1 MYDFLRG
8 RIAATGATHAVLDVG
23 GVGWLLHVPTAL
35 ALRLRVGEEVR
46 LLVHLVVGESALTLY
61 GFDRELE
68 RRLFRRLIQVSGVG
82 PTRALEVMSSIPTEP
97 LVRAIVDADVQRL
110 TAVRGIGRK
119 TAERLVVEL
128 RDRLRE
134 WAAGDD
140 LAATAGAARSAGLD
154 DDLVRVLTDLGAPA
168 AAAQTAAA
176 RARTELGATAE
187 FQDLLRHALKTSR

>member
-1 MYDFLRG
+1 
-8 RIAATGATHAVLDVG
+8 
-23 GVGWLLHVPTAL
+23 
-35 ALRLRVGEEVR
+35 
-46 LLVHLVVGESALTLY
+46 
-61 GFDRELE
+61 
-68 RRLFRRLIQVSGVG
+68 
-82 PTRALEVMSSIPTEP
+82 MSSIPTEP

-140 LAATAGAARSAGLD
+140 LATTAGAARSAGLD

-176 RARTELGATAE
+176 RARTELGAAAE